1 MQQRIFTSDRFDSLR
16 TLIQKLKADRVASY
30 GLAILLAY
38 ALLRSLVAAA
48 SKPFWYDEVMT
59 FIVARQATV
68 SRIWS
73 ALGKAVDGQAPGFYL
88 VERLFASMVSYQEVA
103 FRLPLILGFCLTTVC
118 LFLFVRRRFG
128 SAYALAC
135 AAIPLTTSL
144 FHFYATEARPYSLV
158 VACISIALLCYQRAP
173 APGWMLLMSSM
184 FAVSLTLNYYAV
196 FALVPFALAEF
207 ALFLSARRFR
217 WSVWLAL
224 ACGTTPLAL
233 FWPLLAQNKKYYGA
247 LPFAKPSLSAILHVY
262 GSIFGTSPPWGVA
275 IVAAIS
281 LFIVG
286 IIVFPK
292 GNKTGTE
299 SQTNSSPDEY
309 VLVLA
314 LLGLPL
320 ISYLLAKIMHAGL
333 SERYVLST
341 ALGVPLA
348 VAHILPRLERRGLVV
363 VVGFVISLLVIQEA
377 IFWKSHGGRLTR
389 FESTAVSVER
399 LVGSAGYPDMPV
411 VVSDGGD
418 YLPIAHY
425 AAPAMAKRL
434 VCLVDVPASLL
445 YAGDDVMDKELIV
458 LRPFASLQ
466 ISDFAD
472 FVSQHRSFL
481 LYSSNGSGGDPH
493 DWWATRLLRD
503 GYALRVVAA
512 DHRQSVFLVTR
523 FDETRPE

>member
-1 MQQRIFTSDRFDSLR
+1 MQQRLSISDRFDSLR
-16 TLIQKLKADRVASY
+16 ASIQKLRVERAATC
-30 GLAILLAY
+30 GLAVLLAY
-38 ALLRSLVAAA
+38 ALLRSVVAAA
-48 SKPFWYDEVMT
+48 TKPFWYDEVMT
-59 FIVARQATV
+59 FIVARQTTV
-68 SRIWS
+68 PRIWS

-103 FRLPLILGFCLTTVC
+103 FRLPLILGFCLTTAC

-128 SAYALAC
+128 GACALAC
-135 AAIPLTTSL
+135 AAISLTTSL

-158 VACISIALLCYQRAP
+158 VACVSMALLCYQRAP
-173 APGWMLLMSSM
+173 APGWMLLMGSM
-184 FAVSLTLNYYAV
+184 FAVSLTLSYYAV

-207 ALFLSARRFR
+207 ALFLSVRQLR
-217 WSVWLAL
+217 WPVWLAL
-224 ACGTTPLAL
+224 ACGTAPLAF

-247 LPFAKPSLSAILHVY
+247 LPFATPNLSAILHIY
-262 GSIFGTSPPWGVA
+262 GSIFGTSPSWGVA

-281 LFIVG
+281 FFIVA
-286 IIVFPK
+286 IIVFPN
-292 GNKTGTE
+292 GNKAGTE
-299 SQTNSSPDEY
+299 SQTNSSLHEY

-348 VAHILPRLERRGLVV
+348 VAHILPRLERRGLIVG
-363 VVGFVISLLVIQEA
+363 VGFVISLLATQEA
-377 IFWKSHGGRLTR
+377 IFWKAHLGQLTR
-389 FESTAVSVER
+389 FEPAAVSVES
-399 LVGSAGYPDMPV
+399 LVRAAGYPDMPV
-411 VVSDGGD
+411 VVSDGLD

-425 AAPAMAKRL
+425 ATPAMAKRL

-445 YAGDDVMDKELIV
+445 YAGDDVLDKELIV
-458 LRPFASLQ
+458 LRPFTSLQ

-472 FVSQHRSFL
+472 FVSQHRTFL

-523 FDETRPE
+523 FDQTRPE